1 MCVWQTYLQQKKIR
15 TRNFGRNGCREAYA
29 TKRKRM
35 LIGCLRDPC
44 RSSEDITITDYYY
57 LGRIT
62 DVKSLNELPT
72 SRRSKFGSF
81 VCAVYRLQVDD
92 DE

>member
-1 MCVWQTYLQQKKIR
+1 MLVCLADIFTTKEDSHKEFR
-15 TRNFGRNGCREAYA
+15 
-29 TKRKRM
+29 TKRMSRGLCYEKETNADRM
-35 LIGCLRDPC
+35 ST